1 MVDSINTNAG
11 SLQGV
16 RSLNKTS
23 SLLRTDQKELATGKK
38 VNDVKDNAAILAVS
52 QLLESD
58 LAGLGSVKN
67 SLDRALSTS
76 DVALSA
82 GQGVSELLLELKEK
96 AVTAADPGLDDASR
110 QALNNEFSALRDQ
123 ISGIV
128 GSAEFNGTNAVKSG
142 GEDIVAISGA
152 EGDGS
157 LTVAAQDL
165 SLGGDNVSLTAT
177 QGIGTLAEAQA
188 AVSAIE
194 DSLTNVSSALA
205 EIGAG
210 SNRLQQTK
218 DFTEALS
225 NTTEEGIGNLVD
237 ANLASTNASFEA
249 NKVRQALGIQSLSI
263 ANKQPAS
270 ILGLFE
276 S

>member
-1 MVDSINTNAG
+1 MVESINTNAG
-11 SLQGV
+11 GLQGV
-16 RSLNKTS
+16 RSLNKTN

-67 SLDRALSTS
+67 SLDRAVSTS
-76 DVALSA
+76 DVALAA

-96 AVTAADPGLDDASR
+96 AVKAADPGLDDASR
-110 QALNNEFSALRDQ
+110 QSLNDEFTALRDQ

-128 GSAEFNGTNAVKSG
+128 DGAEFNGTNAVKAG
-142 GEDIVAISGA
+142 GDDIVALSGA

-165 SLGGDNVSLTAT
+165 SLGGGNVSLSAA
-177 QGIGTLAEAQA
+177 QGIATLTDAQA
-188 AVSAIE
+188 AVTAIE
-194 DSLTNVSSALA
+194 DSLANVSDALA
-205 EIGAG
+205 EIGSG
-210 SNRLQQTK
+210 SSRLQETK

-225 NTTEEGIGNLVD
+225 NTTEKGIGNLVD

-249 NKVRQALGIQSLSI
+249 NQVRQALGIQSLSI